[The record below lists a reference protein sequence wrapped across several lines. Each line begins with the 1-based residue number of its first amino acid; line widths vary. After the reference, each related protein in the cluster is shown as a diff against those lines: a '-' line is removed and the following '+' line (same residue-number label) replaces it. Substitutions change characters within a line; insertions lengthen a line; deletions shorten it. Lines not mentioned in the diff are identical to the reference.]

1 MQAQRLQLGQ
11 NGLLRRVR
19 LDLTG
24 ENAVV
29 VKVEKAAG
37 HVTHS

>member
-1 MQAQRLQLGQ
+1 
-11 NGLLRRVR
+11 LRGVR